1 MGAAGRRF
9 LDQASMKMPN
19 ASTEKQMNHG
29 IRSLSAIPDCV
40 RRVAATVAL
49 VCASGGVMSAENDRR
64 MLTANEV
71 PISENFPAVEVAPRG
86 QQQIREL
93 RYSPWRKLCFK
104 AARSPDTKIV
114 CRTTISGAWDTGQ
127 VAIRFDLIER
137 EGDAAT
143 RLQIFVPTG
152 FYLRPGIKL
161 TVDGRAPVQV
171 PYVICLSNACVAGNV
186 ADPGFVRDLESGQRL
201 VLQAVNP
208 NILTVAASLPLGEF
222 AKIHQGPPTQ
232 VLEQDLDE
240 K

>member
-1 MGAAGRRF
+1 
-9 LDQASMKMPN
+9 
-19 ASTEKQMNHG
+19 MNHR
-29 IRSLSAIPDCV
+29 ILSLSATPGRI
-40 RRVAATVAL
+40 RLVAATVAL
-49 VCASGGVMSAENDRR
+49 VCAGGGVMSAESERRTVAANDIP
-64 MLTANEV
+64 V
-71 PISENFPAVEVAPRG
+71 SENFPAVEVAPRG

-93 RYSPWRKLCFK
+93 KYSPWRKLCFK
-104 AARSPDTKIV
+104 TARNPDTKIV

-137 EGDAAT
+137 EGDAAA

-152 FYLRPGIKL
+152 LYLQPGIKL
-161 TVDGRAPVQV
+161 TVDGGAPVQV

-186 ADPGFVRDLESGQRL
+186 TGPSFVRDLESGQRL
-201 VLQAVNP
+201 VLEAVNP

-222 AKIHQGPPTQ
+222 AKVHQGLPAQ